1 MTHQVTTRKG
11 TVVQDPPLAEFLFSD
26 TRMAWFWL
34 ILRVWLGYGWLRSG
48 WGKVNNPAW
57 ISGEALRGF
66 WMNAVQ
72 VPEGGRP
79 AIAYDWYRMFIQFL
93 LDVEAYTW
101 FGRLITFAEI
111 SIGIAL
117 ILGFLTGIAAF
128 AGGFMNWNFIM
139 AGAASSNGMMMVVAM
154 LLVLAWKIAGYYG
167 LDRWL
172 LPLLGTPWPGE
183 GSATSEAEPSQT

>member
-48 WGKVNNPAW
+48 WGKVGNPAW
-57 ISGEALRGF
+57 ISGDALRGF

-72 VPEGGRP
+72 IPEGGRP
-79 AIAYDWYRMFIQFL
+79 AIAYDWYRLFIQFL

-111 SIGIAL
+111 SIGVAL
-117 ILGFLTGIAAF
+117 ILGILTGIAAF

-167 LDRWL
+167 VDRWL
-172 LPLLGTPWPGE
+172 LPLLGTPWPDE
-183 GSATSEAEPSQT
+183 ETATWETEPSQT